1 MSAYAVPLLFWCI
14 MAGPQW
20 LVDCRPTNH
29 ESFFTTAF
37 SLMME
42 STMKVLITAGWVDR
56 FVDDFRQ
63 EFPQVEF
70 VLADTTEEIT
80 AQAADAEAAFGPINS
95 AQLQAAPNIRW
106 IQASSAGVEWMPNVP
121 ELAERGITVCNT
133 RGAHATT
140 IAEHTMGMLVFLTR
154 GFGPLHKAQQRHEW
168 GVPEGTR
175 LVGLVGLKMG
185 IVGLGNIG
193 RQIARRAAA
202 FDMDVSAVDVNP
214 MEKPDYVTDL
224 QLMDG
229 MPALL
234 RDSDVVVVTVPITA
248 QTRGM
253 IGPDELALLKQD
265 AFFIVISR
273 GGIIDEPTLIRMLEE
288 GKLAGAALDVAAT
301 EPLPAD
307 DPLWDAPNLFIT
319 PHSSPSSV
327 QTTSNV
333 RHIMR
338 ENLKR
343 FLNGEPLQNT
353 VGIERG
359 Y

>member
-1 MSAYAVPLLFWCI
+1 
-14 MAGPQW
+14 
-20 LVDCRPTNH
+20 
-29 ESFFTTAF
+29 
-37 SLMME
+37 
-42 STMKVLITAGWVDR
+42 MKVLITAGWVDR
-56 FVDDFRQ
+56 FVDDFRH

-70 VLADTTEEIT
+70 VLADTVEEIT

-95 AQLQAAPNIRW
+95 SQLQAAPNIRW

-214 MEKPDYVTDL
+214 MEKPDYVKDL

-338 ENLKR
+338 DNLKR

>member
-1 MSAYAVPLLFWCI
+1 
-14 MAGPQW
+14 
-20 LVDCRPTNH
+20 
-29 ESFFTTAF
+29 
-37 SLMME
+37 
-42 STMKVLITAGWVDR
+42 MKVLITAGWVDR

-70 VLADTTEEIT
+70 VLADTAEEIT

-95 AQLQAAPNIRW
+95 SQLQAAPNIRW

>member
-1 MSAYAVPLLFWCI
+1 
-14 MAGPQW
+14 
-20 LVDCRPTNH
+20 
-29 ESFFTTAF
+29 
-37 SLMME
+37 
-42 STMKVLITAGWVDR
+42 MKVLITAGWVDR
-56 FVDDFRQ
+56 FVDDFRH

-70 VLADTTEEIT
+70 VLADTAEEIT

-95 AQLQAAPNIRW
+95 SQLQAAPNIRW

-154 GFGPLHKAQQRHEW
+154 GFGPLHKAQQRREW

-214 MEKPDYVTDL
+214 MEKPDYVKDL

-273 GGIIDEPTLIRMLEE
+273 GGIIDEPTLIGMLEE

>member
-1 MSAYAVPLLFWCI
+1 
-14 MAGPQW
+14 
-20 LVDCRPTNH
+20 
-29 ESFFTTAF
+29 
-37 SLMME
+37 
-42 STMKVLITAGWVDR
+42 MKVLVTAGWVER
-56 FVDDFRQ
+56 FVDGFRR

-70 VLADTTEEIT
+70 VIADTAEKIA
-80 AQAADAEAAFGPINS
+80 AQAADAEAAFGPMNS
-95 AQLQAAPNIRW
+95 SQLQAAPNLRW
-106 IQASSAGVEWMPNVP
+106 IQSPSAGVEWMRNAP
-121 ELAERGITVCNT
+121 ELAERDITVCNT
-133 RGAHATT
+133 RGAHAAT

-154 GFGPLHKAQQRHEW
+154 GFGPLHKAQQRREW

-193 RQIARRAAA
+193 RQIAKRAAA
-202 FDMDVSAVDVNP
+202 FEMDVIAVDVNP
-214 MEKPDYVTDL
+214 MEKPDYVSDL

-234 RDSDVVVVTVPITA
+234 RESDVVVVTVPITA
-248 QTRGM
+248 ETRGM
-253 IGPDELALLKQD
+253 IGPDELALLQPE

-273 GGIIDEPTLIRMLEE
+273 GGIIHEPTLIRMLEE

-327 QTTSNV
+327 QTSANV
-333 RHIMR
+333 ASILKN
-338 ENLKR
+338 NLTR

-353 VGIERG
+353 VSIERG
-359 Y
+359 F

>member
-1 MSAYAVPLLFWCI
+1 
-14 MAGPQW
+14 
-20 LVDCRPTNH
+20 
-29 ESFFTTAF
+29 
-37 SLMME
+37 
-42 STMKVLITAGWVDR
+42 MKVLITAGWVDR
-56 FVDDFRQ
+56 FVDDFRH

-70 VLADTTEEIT
+70 VLADTVEEIT

-95 AQLQAAPNIRW
+95 SQLQAAPNIRW

-214 MEKPDYVTDL
+214 MEKPDYVKDL

-273 GGIIDEPTLIRMLEE
+273 GGIIDEPTLIRKLEE

-338 ENLKR
+338 DNLKR

>member
-1 MSAYAVPLLFWCI
+1 
-14 MAGPQW
+14 
-20 LVDCRPTNH
+20 
-29 ESFFTTAF
+29 
-37 SLMME
+37 
-42 STMKVLITAGWVDR
+42 MKVLITAGWVDR
-56 FVDDFRQ
+56 FVDGFRQ

-95 AQLQAAPNIRW
+95 SQLQAAPNIRW

-214 MEKPDYVTDL
+214 MEKPDYVKDL

-234 RDSDVVVVTVPITA
+234 RESDVVVVTVPITA
-248 QTRGM
+248 ETRGM
-253 IGPDELALLKQD
+253 IGPDELALLQPE

-273 GGIIDEPTLIRMLEE
+273 GGIIHEPTLIRMLEE

-333 RHIMR
+333 GRIMR
-338 ENLKR
+338 DNLKR

>member
-1 MSAYAVPLLFWCI
+1 
-14 MAGPQW
+14 
-20 LVDCRPTNH
+20 
-29 ESFFTTAF
+29 
-37 SLMME
+37 
-42 STMKVLITAGWVDR
+42 MKVLVTAGWVER
-56 FVDDFRQ
+56 FVDGFRR

-70 VLADTTEEIT
+70 VIADTAEKIA
-80 AQAADAEAAFGPINS
+80 AQAADAEAAFGPMNS
-95 AQLQAAPNIRW
+95 SQLQAAPNLRW
-106 IQASSAGVEWMPNVP
+106 IQSPSAGVEWMRNAP
-121 ELAERGITVCNT
+121 ELAERDITVCNT
-133 RGAHATT
+133 RGAHAAT

-175 LVGLVGLKMG
+175 LIGLVGLKMG

-193 RQIARRAAA
+193 RQIAKRAAA
-202 FDMDVSAVDVNP
+202 FEMDVIAVDVNP
-214 MEKPDYVTDL
+214 MEKPDYVSDL

-234 RDSDVVVVTVPITA
+234 RESDVVVVTVPITA
-248 QTRGM
+248 ETRGM
-253 IGPDELALLKQD
+253 IGPDELALLQPE

-273 GGIIDEPTLIRMLEE
+273 GGIIHEPTLIRMLEE

-327 QTTSNV
+327 QTSANV
-333 RHIMR
+333 ASILKN
-338 ENLKR
+338 NLNR

-353 VGIERG
+353 VSIERG
-359 Y
+359 F

>member
-1 MSAYAVPLLFWCI
+1 
-14 MAGPQW
+14 
-20 LVDCRPTNH
+20 
-29 ESFFTTAF
+29 
-37 SLMME
+37 
-42 STMKVLITAGWVDR
+42 MKVLVTAGWVER
-56 FVDDFRQ
+56 FVDGFRR

-70 VLADTTEEIT
+70 VIADTAEKIA
-80 AQAADAEAAFGPINS
+80 AQAADAEAAFGPMNS
-95 AQLQAAPNIRW
+95 SQLQAAPNLRW
-106 IQASSAGVEWMPNVP
+106 IQSPSAGVEWMRNAP
-121 ELAERGITVCNT
+121 ELAERDITVCNT

-193 RQIARRAAA
+193 RQIAKRAAA
-202 FDMDVSAVDVNP
+202 FEMDVIAVDVNP
-214 MEKPDYVTDL
+214 MEKPDYVSDL

-234 RDSDVVVVTVPITA
+234 RGSDVVVVTVPITA
-248 QTRGM
+248 ETRGM
-253 IGPDELALLKQD
+253 IGPDELALLQPE

-273 GGIIDEPTLIRMLEE
+273 GGIIHEPTLIRMLEE

-327 QTTSNV
+327 QTSANV
-333 RHIMR
+333 ASILKN
-338 ENLKR
+338 NLNR

-353 VGIERG
+353 VSIERG
-359 Y
+359 F

>member
-1 MSAYAVPLLFWCI
+1 MYNYKTSVVGGKLR
-14 MAGPQW
+14 MNGS
-20 LVDCRPTNH
+20 PTNH
-29 ESFFTTAF
+29 DSLFTAAF
-37 SLMME
+37 SLTME

-56 FVDDFRQ
+56 FVDGFRQ

-70 VLADTTEEIT
+70 VFADTAEKIA

-95 AQLQAAPNIRW
+95 VQLQAAPNIRW
-106 IQASSAGVEWMPNVP
+106 IQASSAGVEWMPSVP

-133 RGAHATT
+133 RGAHAKT

-168 GVPEGTR
+168 GLPEGTR
-175 LVGLVGLKMG
+175 LVGLAGLKMG

-193 RQIARRAAA
+193 RQIAKRAAA
-202 FDMDVSAVDVNP
+202 FEMEVSAVDVNP
-214 MEKPDYVTDL
+214 MEKPDDVSDL

-234 RDSDVVVVTVPITA
+234 RGSDVVVVTVPITA
-248 QTRGM
+248 ETRGM
-253 IGPDELALLKQD
+253 IGPEELALLQPE

-273 GGIIDEPTLIRMLEE
+273 GGIIHEPTLIRMLEE
-288 GKLAGAALDVAAT
+288 GQLAGAALDVAAT

-333 RHIMR
+333 RRIMSD
-338 ENLKR
+338 NLKR
-343 FLNGEPLQNT
+343 YLNDEPLQNT

>member
-1 MSAYAVPLLFWCI
+1 
-14 MAGPQW
+14 
-20 LVDCRPTNH
+20 
-29 ESFFTTAF
+29 
-37 SLMME
+37 
-42 STMKVLITAGWVDR
+42 MKVLITAGWVDR
-56 FVDDFRQ
+56 FVDDFRH

-70 VLADTTEEIT
+70 VLADTVEEIT

-95 AQLQAAPNIRW
+95 SQLQAAPNIRW

-338 ENLKR
+338 DNLKR

>member
-1 MSAYAVPLLFWCI
+1 
-14 MAGPQW
+14 
-20 LVDCRPTNH
+20 
-29 ESFFTTAF
+29 
-37 SLMME
+37 
-42 STMKVLITAGWVDR
+42 MKVLITAGWVER
-56 FVDDFRQ
+56 FVDGFRR

-70 VLADTTEEIT
+70 VIADTAEKIA
-80 AQAADAEAAFGPINS
+80 AQAADAEAAFGPMNS
-95 AQLQAAPNIRW
+95 SQLQAAPNLRW
-106 IQASSAGVEWMPNVP
+106 IQSPSAGVEWMRNAP
-121 ELAERGITVCNT
+121 ELAERDITVCNT

-193 RQIARRAAA
+193 RQIAKRAAA
-202 FDMDVSAVDVNP
+202 FEMDVIAVDVNP
-214 MEKPDYVTDL
+214 MEKPDHVSDL
-224 QLMDG
+224 QLMAG

-234 RDSDVVVVTVPITA
+234 RESDVVVVTVPITA
-248 QTRGM
+248 ETRGM
-253 IGPDELALLKQD
+253 IGPDELALLQPE

-273 GGIIDEPTLIRMLEE
+273 GGIIHEPTLIRMLEE

-327 QTTSNV
+327 QTSANV
-333 RHIMR
+333 ARILKN
-338 ENLKR
+338 NLNR
-343 FLNGEPLQNT
+343 FLNGEPLENT
-353 VGIERG
+353 VGIKRG

>member
-1 MSAYAVPLLFWCI
+1 
-14 MAGPQW
+14 
-20 LVDCRPTNH
+20 
-29 ESFFTTAF
+29 
-37 SLMME
+37 
-42 STMKVLITAGWVDR
+42 MKVLVTAGWVER
-56 FVDDFRQ
+56 FVDGFRR

-70 VLADTTEEIT
+70 VIADTAEKIA
-80 AQAADAEAAFGPINS
+80 AQAADAEAAFGPMNS
-95 AQLQAAPNIRW
+95 SQLQAAPNLRW
-106 IQASSAGVEWMPNVP
+106 IQSPSAGVEWMRNAP
-121 ELAERGITVCNT
+121 ELAERDITVCNT

-193 RQIARRAAA
+193 RQIAKRAAA
-202 FDMDVSAVDVNP
+202 FEMDVIAVDVNP
-214 MEKPDYVTDL
+214 MEKPDYVSDL

-234 RDSDVVVVTVPITA
+234 RESDVVVVTVPITA
-248 QTRGM
+248 ETRGM
-253 IGPDELALLKQD
+253 IGPDELALLQPE

-273 GGIIDEPTLIRMLEE
+273 GGIIHEPTLIRMLEE

-307 DPLWDAPNLFIT
+307 NPLWNAPNLFIT

-327 QTTSNV
+327 QTSANV
-333 RHIMR
+333 ASILKN
-338 ENLKR
+338 NLNR

-353 VGIERG
+353 VSIERG
-359 Y
+359 F

>member
-1 MSAYAVPLLFWCI
+1 
-14 MAGPQW
+14 
-20 LVDCRPTNH
+20 
-29 ESFFTTAF
+29 
-37 SLMME
+37 
-42 STMKVLITAGWVDR
+42 MKVLITAGWVDR
-56 FVDDFRQ
+56 FVDDFRH
-63 EFPQVEF
+63 EFPRVEF
-70 VLADTTEEIT
+70 VLADTAEEIT

-95 AQLQAAPNIRW
+95 SQLQAAPNIRW

-154 GFGPLHKAQQRHEW
+154 GFGPLHKAQQQHEW

-214 MEKPDYVTDL
+214 MEKPDYVKDL

>member
-1 MSAYAVPLLFWCI
+1 
-14 MAGPQW
+14 
-20 LVDCRPTNH
+20 
-29 ESFFTTAF
+29 
-37 SLMME
+37 
-42 STMKVLITAGWVDR
+42 MKVLITAGWVDR
-56 FVDDFRQ
+56 FVNDFRQ

-95 AQLQAAPNIRW
+95 SQLQAAPNIRW

>member
-1 MSAYAVPLLFWCI
+1 MYNDKTSVVSGKLLVE
-14 MAGPQW
+14 GS
-20 LVDCRPTNH
+20 PTNH
-29 ESFFTTAF
+29 DSLFTTES
-37 SLMME
+37 SLTME
-42 STMKVLITAGWVDR
+42 NAMKVLVTAGWVER
-56 FVDDFRQ
+56 FVDGFRR

-70 VLADTTEEIT
+70 VIADTAEKIA
-80 AQAADAEAAFGPINS
+80 AQAADAEAAFGPMNS
-95 AQLQAAPNIRW
+95 SQLQAAPNLRW
-106 IQASSAGVEWMPNVP
+106 IQSPSAGVEWMRNAP
-121 ELAERGITVCNT
+121 ELAERDITVCNT
-133 RGAHATT
+133 RGAHAAT

-193 RQIARRAAA
+193 RQIAKRAAA
-202 FDMDVSAVDVNP
+202 FEMDVIAVDVNP
-214 MEKPDYVTDL
+214 MEKPDYVSDL

-234 RDSDVVVVTVPITA
+234 RGSDVVVVTVPITA
-248 QTRGM
+248 ETRGM
-253 IGPDELALLKQD
+253 IGPDELALLQPE

-273 GGIIDEPTLIRMLEE
+273 GGIIHEPTLIRMLEE

-327 QTTSNV
+327 QTSANV
-333 RHIMR
+333 ASILKN
-338 ENLKR
+338 NLTR

-353 VGIERG
+353 VSIERG
-359 Y
+359 F

>member
-1 MSAYAVPLLFWCI
+1 
-14 MAGPQW
+14 
-20 LVDCRPTNH
+20 
-29 ESFFTTAF
+29 
-37 SLMME
+37 
-42 STMKVLITAGWVDR
+42 MKVLITAGWVDR

-70 VLADTTEEIT
+70 VLADTAEEIT

-95 AQLQAAPNIRW
+95 SQLQAAPNIRW

-327 QTTSNV
+327 QTTANV

>member
-1 MSAYAVPLLFWCI
+1 
-14 MAGPQW
+14 
-20 LVDCRPTNH
+20 
-29 ESFFTTAF
+29 
-37 SLMME
+37 
-42 STMKVLITAGWVDR
+42 MKVLVTAGWVER
-56 FVDDFRQ
+56 FVDGFRR

-70 VLADTTEEIT
+70 VIADTAEKIA
-80 AQAADAEAAFGPINS
+80 AQAADAEAAFGPMNS
-95 AQLQAAPNIRW
+95 SQLQAAPNLRW
-106 IQASSAGVEWMPNVP
+106 IQSPSAGVEWMRNAP
-121 ELAERGITVCNT
+121 ELAERDITVCNT
-133 RGAHATT
+133 RGAHAAT

-193 RQIARRAAA
+193 RQIAKRAAA
-202 FDMDVSAVDVNP
+202 FEMDVIAVDVNP
-214 MEKPDYVTDL
+214 MEKPDYVSDL

-234 RDSDVVVVTVPITA
+234 RESDVVVVTVPITA
-248 QTRGM
+248 ETRGM
-253 IGPDELALLKQD
+253 IGPDELALLQPE

-273 GGIIDEPTLIRMLEE
+273 GGIIHEPTLIRMLEE

-327 QTTSNV
+327 QTSANV
-333 RHIMR
+333 ASILKN
-338 ENLKR
+338 NLNR

-353 VGIERG
+353 VSIERG
-359 Y
+359 F

>member
-1 MSAYAVPLLFWCI
+1 
-14 MAGPQW
+14 
-20 LVDCRPTNH
+20 
-29 ESFFTTAF
+29 
-37 SLMME
+37 
-42 STMKVLITAGWVDR
+42 MKVLITGQWVMR
-56 FVDDFRQ
+56 FVDGFR
-63 EFPQVEF
+63 EDFPQVEF
-70 VLADTTEEIT
+70 VFADSAEDIA
-80 AQAADAEAAFGPINS
+80 AQAADAEAAFGPMNS
-95 AQLQAAPNIRW
+95 SQLQAAPNLRW
-106 IQASSAGVEWMPNVP
+106 IQSPSAGVEWMRNAP
-121 ELAERGITVCNT
+121 ELAERDITVCNT

-193 RQIARRAAA
+193 RQIAKRAAA
-202 FDMDVSAVDVNP
+202 FEMDVIAVDVNP
-214 MEKPDYVTDL
+214 MDKPDFVSDL

-234 RDSDVVVVTVPITA
+234 RESDVVVVTVPITA
-248 QTRGM
+248 ETRGM
-253 IGPDELALLKQD
+253 IGPDELALLQPE

-273 GGIIDEPTLIRMLEE
+273 GGIIHEPTLIRMLEE

-327 QTTSNV
+327 QTSANV
-333 RHIMR
+333 ARILKT
-338 ENLKR
+338 NLSR
-343 FLNGEPLQNT
+343 FMNGEPLENT
-353 VGIERG
+353 VGIQRG

>member
-1 MSAYAVPLLFWCI
+1 
-14 MAGPQW
+14 
-20 LVDCRPTNH
+20 
-29 ESFFTTAF
+29 
-37 SLMME
+37 
-42 STMKVLITAGWVDR
+42 MKVLITAGWVDR
-56 FVDDFRQ
+56 FVDGFRQ

-70 VLADTTEEIT
+70 VFADTAEKIA
-80 AQAADAEAAFGPINS
+80 AQAADAEIAFGPLNS
-95 AQLQAAPNIRW
+95 SQLQAAPNLRW

-121 ELAERGITVCNT
+121 ELAEREITVCNT
-133 RGAHATT
+133 RGAHAKT
-140 IAEHTMGMLVFLTR
+140 IAEHTMGMLVFLAR
-154 GFGPLHKAQQRHEW
+154 QFGPLYKAQQRHEW
-168 GVPEGTR
+168 GVPEGAR
-175 LVGLVGLKMG
+175 LVGLAGLKMG

-193 RQIARRAAA
+193 RQIAKRAAA
-202 FDMDVSAVDVNP
+202 FEMEVSAVDVNP
-214 MEKPDYVTDL
+214 MEKPDYVKDL

-229 MPALL
+229 MAALL

-248 QTRGM
+248 ETRGM
-253 IGPDELALLKQD
+253 IGPDELALLQPE
-265 AFFIVISR
+265 AVFIVISR
-273 GGIIDEPTLIRMLEE
+273 GGIIHEPTLIRMLEE

-333 RHIMR
+333 RRIMR
-338 ENLKR
+338 DNLKR
-343 FLNGEPLQNT
+343 YLDGEPLQNT

>member
-1 MSAYAVPLLFWCI
+1 
-14 MAGPQW
+14 
-20 LVDCRPTNH
+20 
-29 ESFFTTAF
+29 
-37 SLMME
+37 
-42 STMKVLITAGWVDR
+42 MKVLITAGWVDR

-70 VLADTTEEIT
+70 VLADTAEEIT

-95 AQLQAAPNIRW
+95 SQLQAAPNIRW

-121 ELAERGITVCNT
+121 ELGERGITVCNT

-214 MEKPDYVTDL
+214 MEKPDYVKDL

>member
-1 MSAYAVPLLFWCI
+1 
-14 MAGPQW
+14 
-20 LVDCRPTNH
+20 
-29 ESFFTTAF
+29 
-37 SLMME
+37 
-42 STMKVLITAGWVDR
+42 MKVLITAGWVDR
-56 FVDDFRQ
+56 FVNDFRQ

-95 AQLQAAPNIRW
+95 SQLQAAPNIRW

-214 MEKPDYVTDL
+214 MEKPDYVSDL

-327 QTTSNV
+327 QTTANV

>member
-1 MSAYAVPLLFWCI
+1 
-14 MAGPQW
+14 
-20 LVDCRPTNH
+20 
-29 ESFFTTAF
+29 
-37 SLMME
+37 
-42 STMKVLITAGWVDR
+42 MKVLITAGWVDR
-56 FVDDFRQ
+56 FVDGFRQ

-70 VLADTTEEIT
+70 VFADTTEKIA

-95 AQLQAAPNIRW
+95 SQLQAAPNIRW

-121 ELAERGITVCNT
+121 ELGERGITVCNT

-214 MEKPDYVTDL
+214 MEKPDYVKDL

-234 RDSDVVVVTVPITA
+234 RESDVVVVTVPITA
-248 QTRGM
+248 ETRGM
-253 IGPDELALLKQD
+253 IGPDELALLQPE

-273 GGIIDEPTLIRMLEE
+273 GGIIHEPTLIRMLEE

-333 RHIMR
+333 GRIMR
-338 ENLKR
+338 DNLKR

>member
-1 MSAYAVPLLFWCI
+1 
-14 MAGPQW
+14 
-20 LVDCRPTNH
+20 
-29 ESFFTTAF
+29 
-37 SLMME
+37 
-42 STMKVLITAGWVDR
+42 MKVLITAGWVDR
-56 FVDDFRQ
+56 FVDGFRQ

-95 AQLQAAPNIRW
+95 SQLQAAPNIRW

-133 RGAHATT
+133 RGAHAKT

-175 LVGLVGLKMG
+175 LVGLSGLKMG

-193 RQIARRAAA
+193 RQIAKRAAA
-202 FDMDVSAVDVNP
+202 FEMEVSAVDVNS
-214 MEKPDYVTDL
+214 MEKPDYVSEL

-234 RDSDVVVVTVPITA
+234 RGSDVVVVTVPITA

-333 RHIMR
+333 RRIMSD
-338 ENLKR
+338 NLKR
-343 FLNGEPLQNT
+343 YLNDEPLQNT

>member
-1 MSAYAVPLLFWCI
+1 
-14 MAGPQW
+14 
-20 LVDCRPTNH
+20 
-29 ESFFTTAF
+29 
-37 SLMME
+37 
-42 STMKVLITAGWVDR
+42 MKVLITAGWVDR
-56 FVDDFRQ
+56 FVDDFRH

-70 VLADTTEEIT
+70 VLADTAEEIT

-95 AQLQAAPNIRW
+95 SQLQAAPNIRW

-214 MEKPDYVTDL
+214 MEKPDYVKDL

>member
-1 MSAYAVPLLFWCI
+1 
-14 MAGPQW
+14 
-20 LVDCRPTNH
+20 
-29 ESFFTTAF
+29 
-37 SLMME
+37 
-42 STMKVLITAGWVDR
+42 MKILITGQWVMR
-56 FVDDFRQ
+56 FVDGFRR

-70 VLADTTEEIT
+70 VFADTAEDIA
-80 AQAADAEAAFGPINS
+80 AQAADAEAAFGPMNS
-95 AQLQAAPNIRW
+95 SQLQAAPNLRW
-106 IQASSAGVEWMPNVP
+106 IQSPSAGVEWMHNAP
-121 ELAERGITVCNT
+121 ELTEREITVCNT

-168 GVPEGTR
+168 GVPSGTR

-193 RQIARRAAA
+193 REIAKRAAA
-202 FDMDVSAVDVNP
+202 FEMDVSAVDVNP
-214 MEKPDYVTDL
+214 MEKPDYVSNL

-229 MPALL
+229 MAALL
-234 RDSDVVVVTVPITA
+234 QESDVVVVTVPITA
-248 QTRGM
+248 ETRGM
-253 IGPDELALLKQD
+253 IGPDELALLKPE
-265 AFFIVISR
+265 AYFLVISR

-307 DPLWDAPNLFIT
+307 DPLWDTPNLFIT

-333 RHIMR
+333 TRILSN
-338 ENLKR
+338 NLKR
-343 FLNGEPLQNT
+343 FLNGEPLQNA
-353 VGIERG
+353 VSVEHG